1 MPLHTVPLPE
11 PFSFP
16 DPQLS
21 HPQGPCLAFC
31 SFLVPP
37 PGDDTP
43 AWGLCGEEVD
53 GETAQDHFLEQVME
67 ERRAGVFPVVTAFL
81 VTHSDWSS
89 NFGRQARVLTA
100 MPPKLP

>member
-11 PFSFP
+11 PFSFQTL
-16 DPQLS
+16 QLS
-21 HPQGPCLAFC
+21 HPQGPYLAFC

-67 ERRAGVFPVVTAFL
+67 ERRNESSPWSLPFLSHTAIGQVT
-81 VTHSDWSS
+81 
-89 NFGRQARVLTA
+89 GRQARVLTA